1 MSKKTLDTF
10 GNYMSKTDSEKQLTK
25 TLTFGLG
32 KPLGWDL
39 RVKSFVQ
46 PTENQRRAV
55 YTSLRA
61 TSRILAQMV
70 NMLNAREYVRRI
82 MKIPEVVAREFRPN
96 YTPIKQELKALGLE
110 EVEDISGATL
120 SQTWALGVKPDFA
133 GEHGKRMLMKGD
145 RQLPT
150 HRIDGT
156 HPIYGRGKETKII
169 LHENR
174 CFLIVQLFSSKWA
187 DANDFPSGWIAFPVK
202 IKPRDRTLAGQFG
215 RIIEGDW
222 KLKNSRIL
230 RNPRKKGSVWLGQV
244 IVSYFPDPFK
254 DIDPKT
260 ILGID
265 LGVSVPAC
273 LHIRE
278 DGKPKKWAMQVGRG
292 RDMLNTRAIIR
303 SEIVR
308 IIRSLK
314 SKDSPLDN
322 ESRKVA
328 KEKLKI
334 LRKREKRVMKT
345 ASQKIAAKI
354 ADVAK
359 RNGAGTWQ
367 MEKLSESIKDDDPWL
382 RRNWAPGMVVD
393 AVRWQ
398 VEQVGAKLEFIDPA
412 YTSQRCSK
420 CGHISREN
428 RPKGKKGAAHFEC
441 VQCGYKDH
449 ADKNAARNI
458 STPGIETIIKEQ
470 ISKSPN
476 GEER

>member
-1 MSKKTLDTF
+1 MSETEPK
-10 GNYMSKTDSEKQLTK
+10 KQLAK

-32 KPLGWDL
+32 KPLGWDP
-39 RVKSFVQ
+39 RCKVFVE
-46 PTENQRRAV
+46 PTEDQRRAI
-55 YTSLRA
+55 YISLRS
-61 TSRILAQMV
+61 TSRLLAQIV
-70 NMLNAREYVRRI
+70 NMLNAREYVRHI
-82 MKIPEVVAREFRPN
+82 MKIPNDVVEEFKPN
-96 YTPIKQELKALGLE
+96 YTPIKRELKALGLE
-110 EVEDISGATL
+110 EVDDISGATL

-133 GEHGKRMLMKGD
+133 GEHGKRLLMKGD

-169 LHENR
+169 LHEDRN
-174 CFLIVQLFSSKWA
+174 FLIVQLFSSKWA
-187 DANDFPSGWIAFPVK
+187 DTNKFPSGWIAFQVK
-202 IKPRDRTLAGQFG
+202 IKPRDKTLAGQFV
-215 RIIEGDW
+215 RINEGDW

-230 RNPRKKGSVWLGQV
+230 RNPRKRGNVWLGQV
-244 IVSYFPDPFK
+244 VVSYTPAPFK
-254 DIDPKT
+254 DIDPT
-260 ILGID
+260 IILGID

-278 DGKPKKWAMQVGRG
+278 NGEPKKWAMQVGRG
-292 RDMLNTRAIIR
+292 RDMLNTRGIIR

-314 SKDSPLDN
+314 SKDSPLDG
-322 ESRKVA
+322 ESSKVA
-328 KEKLKI
+328 KEKLKN

-345 ASQKIAAKI
+345 ASQKIAARI

-367 MEKLSESIKDDDPWL
+367 MEQLSENIKDDDPWL

-398 VEQVGAKLEFIDPA
+398 AEQIGAKLEFIDPA

-420 CGHISREN
+420 CGHISR
-428 RPKGKKGAAHFEC
+428 GVTHG
-441 VQCGYKDH
+441 VSH
-449 ADKNAARNI
+449 ARGPHGVT
-458 STPGIETIIKEQ
+458 SQLLTICKVH
-470 ISKSPN
+470 SLT
-476 GEER
+476 